1 MRDNH
6 ANLSRCYVSG
16 QKRERAINQPQ
27 AVDTLLM
34 LPLGNLQKYSRAAPE
49 RPRLTGQ
56 ADEPGVLDF
65 FGSITEMPLEFPML
79 QYRELAFLLAYGLGN
94 VSTETLTAGVY
105 RHTITPLANR
115 LDAYRDLPTLSL
127 VQAVGG
133 AMYKRLYAS
142 MGVDAASLDI
152 VKNDWVKAAGSL
164 KGTGYH
170 QMNIVSEDVS
180 GTNGAVSLTL
190 AANAVQGSTAAERL
204 ASVHRVQFMLAGQ
217 SHWSE
222 VACTAAS
229 GATPAVLTIAPPTS
243 GGSASGTYRVL
254 YVPAET
260 ASLATGSATSDPSYD
275 AANDQST
282 LTDSSAGFIAN
293 AQAGRWLRMTSGNAS
308 GLIAQIGANTT
319 TALILAGVD
328 LYTAGVRA
336 TDTYEIVQFGWL
348 KDLPSLVSEPSIRIN
363 DIQVI
368 LGGQWNGSSFSGG
381 RAFGREINSLKWN
394 LSNSLTADFLAGDV
408 DYTSSLYRGQ
418 RKQTITFDRRT
429 SDAIYQSA
437 LDSNIG
443 APTGQA
449 PTMGLRV
456 VASGPAIAGG
466 YGYQAELIWP
476 KVAIKTAA
484 SELDGEWIKETGELA
499 VLSDDTYGPI
509 IARITNTIPSFAA

>member
-27 AVDTLLM
+27 AADMLLM

-65 FGSITEMPLEFPML
+65 FGSMTEFPLEFPML
-79 QYRELAFLLAYGLGN
+79 QYQELALLLAFGLGN
-94 VSTETLTAGVY
+94 VSTETLTTGVY
-105 RHTITPLANR
+105 RHTITPLASR

-133 AMYKRLYAS
+133 AMYKRLFGS
-142 MGVDAASLDI
+142 MGLDSAGLDI
-152 VKNDWVKAAGSL
+152 VKNDWVKATGGL

-170 QMNIVSEDVS
+170 QMNILSEDVT
-180 GTNGAVSLTL
+180 GTNGATSLTL
-190 AANAVQGSTAAERL
+190 AANAVQGSTAADRL
-204 ASVHRVQFMLAGQ
+204 ASVHRVQFMLTGQ
-217 SHWSE
+217 THWTE
-222 VACTAAS
+222 VTCTAAS
-229 GATPAVLTIAPPTS
+229 SATPAVLTIIPPTS
-243 GGSASGTYRVL
+243 GGSTSGTYRVL
-254 YVPAET
+254 YAPAET
-260 ASLATGSATSDPSYD
+260 ASLDTGSATSDPSYD
-275 AANDQST
+275 SANDQST
-282 LTDSSAGFIAN
+282 LTDSAATFTASA
-293 AQAGRWLRMTSGNAS
+293 QVGRWLRMTSGNAD
-308 GLIAQIGANTT
+308 GLIAQISANTT
-319 TALILAGVD
+319 TALTLAGVD
-328 LYTAGVRA
+328 LYTAGVRSD
-336 TDTYEIVQFGWL
+336 DTYEIVQFGWL
-348 KDLPSLVSEPSIRIN
+348 KGLPSLVSEPGIRIN

-368 LGGQWNGSSFSGG
+368 LGGVWNGSSFSGG
-381 RAFGREINSLKWN
+381 RAFGREINSLKWT
-394 LSNSLTADFLAGDV
+394 LANSLVADFLAGDE

-418 RKQTITFDRRT
+418 RKQTISFDRRT
-429 SDAIYQSA
+429 ADAIYQAA

-456 VASGPAIAGG
+456 VASGPVIAGG

-476 KVAIKTAA
+476 KVAVKTAA

-499 VLSDDTYGPI
+499 VLADPTYGPI